1 MTDVLLRHTENG
13 GDVQFVAG
21 QAVMDDGLF
30 NAVYLSLFGG
40 NDDDSGL
47 EADDRKQWW
56 GNFDE
61 PELTR
66 RNRSETQ
73 FLLNSLPL
81 VPANL
86 RRVED
91 AAARDLE
98 WMTESI
104 ADSVVVTAS
113 IPALNTINLN
123 VDIVIDDK
131 EYNFAF
137 TESARRRLAQ

>member
-40 NDDDSGL
+40 NDEDSGL

-56 GNFDE
+56 ANMEE
-61 PELTR
+61 PDLTR
-66 RNRSETQ
+66 HYRSETQ
-73 FLLNSLPL
+73 FLLQSLPL

-86 RRVED
+86 RAVED
-91 AAARDLE
+91 AATRDLA
-98 WMTESI
+98 WMLDAI
-104 ADSVVVTAS
+104 ASSVEVDAS
-113 IPALNTINLN
+113 VPALNTIELAIAIV
-123 VDIVIDDK
+123 VDDAQYD
-131 EYNFAF
+131 FAF
-137 TESARRRLAQ
+137 TRSSRERAT